1 MKAKGFTLDTN
12 IVTALIK
19 KDEGIL
25 ARIRKA
31 REEDLHVTMNAIT
44 YYEIKRGL
52 ESIKKSEKIKEFG
65 SISHDLGILFIDEK
79 DILNYASTLWANL
92 KQRGLLIEDAD
103 ILIASIAS
111 IKGYTLVSDDTD
123 FERVPELV
131 VENWLRQ

>member
-19 KDEGIL
+19 KDKGIL

-52 ESIKKSEKIKEFG
+52 ESIKKSEKIKEFE
-65 SISHDLGILFIDEK
+65 SISHNLGILFIDEK
-79 DILNYASTLWANL
+79 EILNYASALWANL

>member
-79 DILNYASTLWANL
+79 DILNYANTLWANL